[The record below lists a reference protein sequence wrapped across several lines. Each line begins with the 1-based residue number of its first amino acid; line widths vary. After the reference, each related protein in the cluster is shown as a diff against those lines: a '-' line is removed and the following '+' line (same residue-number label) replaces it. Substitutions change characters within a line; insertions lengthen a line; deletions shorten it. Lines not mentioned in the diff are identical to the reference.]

1 MNIQC
6 ISTLSSHNWKHGS
19 WFEIS
24 VDLKCFLTGGGVA
37 ATSRTEYWYCESSH
51 GWPLYSHHVRFFFII
66 RIDIVFLFYIFC
78 VHILIF
84 RIDIVRAPPVG
95 TLFTS
100 CEIPFCGEKGKL
112 AIHMHTPNRGYALND
127 YYQQLLFPPIKG
139 ILSWINDIA
148 TIWIYI
154 QNKRNNEHKVSLI
167 KVMTGAYSILA
178 SLG

>member
-1 MNIQC
+1 MLLPQVER
-6 ISTLSSHNWKHGS
+6 S
-19 WFEIS
+19 
-24 VDLKCFLTGGGVA
+24 
-37 ATSRTEYWYCESSH
+37 
-51 GWPLYSHHVRFFFII
+51 
-66 RIDIVFLFYIFC
+66 IDIVRAPMDGHFIHIMWYFFYNPNWYCISILYIC
-78 VHILIF
+78 VDILIF

-154 QNKRNNEHKVSLI
+154 QSKRNKEYKVSLI